1 MDIFCWKSLDLH
13 PIALKIYPGIL
24 LPGLCGKFIDNKL
37 QLAQSSMTLILSQ
50 SEFDELRQQ
59 APQPQVKNLVLESFE
74 ELVGVPEILGRGYS
88 RDMDLSPGVW
98 LNFSDCEYHQDLM
111 LKTPA
116 HDHPIQFTIFLSG
129 CLYFDDLHPNIV
141 GGTHS
146 YFSGSGISP
155 SYVEK
160 HRAGERLTAIDVE
173 IEPELVDQFF
183 REDGQYSSDVQ
194 KLLFKG
200 EDCKLSCYPTV
211 TPAMRSL
218 AQQMWNPPYRG
229 AAKRMYLQAKVFELV
244 AMHLDL
250 ISADQQPIY
259 ELPGFK
265 PDTIARIHHAK
276 EILTAQLEYPPSL
289 CELAQ
294 QVGISVRTLHRGF
307 SALFN
312 TTVVGYL
319 TQQRL
324 ENAQRLLR
332 QGDYK
337 VAEVASLVGYGHLGN
352 FAAAFKRQYGI
363 TPSQCLAGKKAVFG

>member
-1 MDIFCWKSLDLH
+1 
-13 PIALKIYPGIL
+13 
-24 LPGLCGKFIDNKL
+24 
-37 QLAQSSMTLILSQ
+37 MTLILSQ
-50 SEFDELRQQ
+50 SDLDELHQQ
-59 APQPQVKNLVLESFE
+59 TPQPQVQNLVLDSFE
-74 ELVGVPEILGRGYS
+74 RLEGVPEIVGRGYS
-88 RDMDLSPGVW
+88 RNMNLSPGVC
-98 LNFSDCEYHQDLM
+98 LYFSDCECHQDWM

-129 CLYFDDLHPNIV
+129 FLYFDDLHPIL
-141 GGTHS
+141 GETHS

-155 SYVEK
+155 SYIEK
-160 HRAGERLTAIDVE
+160 RQAGERLTFVSVE
-173 IEPELVDQFF
+173 IEPELLDSFLL
-183 REDGQYSSDVQ
+183 EDGQYSSDVQ

-200 EDCKLSCYPTV
+200 EDWKNSFYPTV

-250 ISADQQPIY
+250 IASDQQPIY

-276 EILTAQLEYPPSL
+276 EILTTQLEHPPLL

-294 QVGISVRTLHRGF
+294 QVGVSVRTLQRGF

-312 TTVVGYL
+312 TTVMGYL

-324 ENAQRLLR
+324 DNAQRLLR
-332 QGDYK
+332 QGDHK
-337 VAEVASLVGYGHLGN
+337 VSEVANLVGYSHLSH

-363 TPSQCLAGKKAVFG
+363 TPSQYLAGEKAFFG

>member
-1 MDIFCWKSLDLH
+1 MFCEQGYS
-13 PIALKIYPGIL
+13 
-24 LPGLCGKFIDNKL
+24 GKFIESKL
-37 QLAQSSMTLILSQ
+37 HLANSSMTLILSQ
-50 SEFDELRQQ
+50 SDFRELHQQ
-59 APQPQVKNLVLESFE
+59 APKPQVQNLVLDSFE
-74 ELVGVPEILGRGYS
+74 RLEGVPEILGQGYNRS
-88 RDMDLSPGVW
+88 MKLSPGVW

-111 LKTPA
+111 VKTPA
-116 HDHPIQFTIFLSG
+116 HEHPIQIGIFLSG
-129 CLYFDDLHPNIV
+129 LLYFDDVHPNI
-141 GGTHS
+141 GGMHS

-155 SYVEK
+155 AYIEK
-160 HRAGERLTAIDVE
+160 HRAGERLTCVNVE
-173 IEPELVDQFF
+173 IEPELLDSFLL
-183 REDGQYSSDVQ
+183 EDGQYSSDIQ

-200 EDCKLSCYPTV
+200 EDWKLSFYPTV

-218 AQQMWNPPYRG
+218 AQQMWNVPYRG

-250 ISADQQPIY
+250 ISADQQPIHDT
-259 ELPGFK
+259 PGLK
-265 PDTIARIHHAK
+265 PETIARIHHAK
-276 EILTAQLEYPPSL
+276 EILTTQLEHPPSL

-307 SALFN
+307 TTLFN

-324 ENAQRLLR
+324 QKAEMLLR
-332 QGDYK
+332 QGDRK
-337 VAEVASLVGYGHLGN
+337 VAEVANLVGYGHLGN

>member
-1 MDIFCWKSLDLH
+1 MHKAIASVDLH
-13 PIALKIYPGIL
+13 NLYS
-24 LPGLCGKFIDNKL
+24 GKFIENNL
-37 QLAQSSMTLILSQ
+37 HLSASTMTLILSQ
-50 SEFDELRQQ
+50 SDFNKLCQQ
-59 APQPQVKNLVLESFE
+59 APKPQVENLVLDSFE
-74 ELVGVPEILGRGYS
+74 RLEGVPEILGRGYN
-88 RDMDLSPGVW
+88 RGIKLSPGVW
-98 LNFSDCEYHQDLM
+98 LDFSDCEYNQDLM
-111 LKTPA
+111 VKKPV

-129 CLYFDDLHPNIV
+129 LLYFEDTHPNL

-155 SYVEK
+155 GYIEK
-160 HRAGERLTAIDVE
+160 HRAGERLIFVNVE
-173 IEPELVDQFF
+173 IEPEVLDSFLL
-183 REDGQYSSDVQ
+183 EDEQYSSDIQ

-200 EDCKLSCYPTV
+200 EDWKTSFYPTV

-229 AAKRMYLQAKVFELV
+229 TAKRMYLQAKVFELV

-250 ISADQQPIY
+250 IASDEQPIY

-265 PDTIARIHHAK
+265 ADTIARIHHAK
-276 EILTAQLEYPPSL
+276 KILTTQLEYPPSL

-294 QVGISVRTLHRGF
+294 QVGVSVRTLQRGF

-312 TTVVGYL
+312 TTVMGYL

-332 QGDYK
+332 QGDHK
-337 VAEVASLVGYGHLGN
+337 VVEVANLVGYGHLGN

-363 TPSQCLAGKKAVFG
+363 TPSQCLAGKKAVFGS

>member
-1 MDIFCWKSLDLH
+1 MQFNG
-13 PIALKIYPGIL
+13 KI
-24 LPGLCGKFIDNKL
+24 IDN
-37 QLAQSSMTLILSQ
+37 QLHLAHSSMTLILSQ
-50 SEFDELRQQ
+50 SDFDELHQQ
-59 APQPQVKNLVLESFE
+59 VPQPQVQNFVLDSFE
-74 ELVGVPEILGRGYS
+74 RLEGVPEILGRGYNRS
-88 RDMDLSPGVW
+88 MNLSPGVW

-111 LKTPA
+111 VKTPA
-116 HDHPIQFTIFLSG
+116 HDHPIQMGIFLSG
-129 CLYFDDLHPNIV
+129 MIYFDDVHPNL

-155 SYVEK
+155 GYIEK
-160 HRAGERLTAIDVE
+160 YRAGERLTLVNVE
-173 IEPELVDQFF
+173 IEPELLDSFLM
-183 REDGQYSSDVQ
+183 EDGQYSSDIQ
-194 KLLFKG
+194 NLLFKG
-200 EDCKLSCYPTV
+200 EDWKNSFYPTV

-229 AAKRMYLQAKVFELV
+229 TAKRMYLQGKVFELV

-250 ISADQQPIY
+250 IASEQQPIH

-276 EILTAQLEYPPSL
+276 EILTTQLDYPPSL

-294 QVGISVRTLHRGF
+294 QVGVSVRTLQRGF

-312 TTVVGYL
+312 TTVMGYL

-332 QGDYK
+332 QGDRK
-337 VAEVASLVGYGHLGN
+337 VVEVASLVGYGHLGN

-363 TPSQCLAGKKAVFG
+363 TPSQCLAGKKAVFGS